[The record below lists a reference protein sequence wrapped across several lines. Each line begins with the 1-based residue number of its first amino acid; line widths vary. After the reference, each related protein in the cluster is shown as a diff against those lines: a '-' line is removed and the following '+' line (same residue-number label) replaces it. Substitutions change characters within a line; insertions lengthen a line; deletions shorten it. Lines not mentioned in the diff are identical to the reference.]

1 MVKAG
6 ILSLK
11 GDVCIFLALHT
22 EGVLQQGTLGSSP
35 KTCVKERERS
45 CRLSFVVSHQRQW
58 NADGQWRCSS
68 IAYRQSHSA
77 GPALPG
83 CLPSL
88 FNSLSAESLAGRT
101 KRMISAFCPAR
112 TQSTG
117 RTAPREYGRWEYYKR
132 LSAKWW
138 ICIVGNQTR
147 LKNTKAMV
155 QDFHGDEPLMY
166 LRPALMWGRSV
177 NHTPTSSL
185 DGRNKKALRRDP

>member
-1 MVKAG
+1 MSAF
-6 ILSLK
+6 
-11 GDVCIFLALHT
+11 FLALHT

-45 CRLSFVVSHQRQW
+45 CRLSFVVSHQHQL
-58 NADGQWRCSS
+58 NADGQWRCLSM
-68 IAYRQSHSA
+68 AYRQSHSA

-101 KRMISAFCPAR
+101 KCENHALCPAR
-112 TQSTG
+112 AQSIG
-117 RTAPREYGRWEYYKR
+117 RTAPRECGRWEYYKR

-155 QDFHGDEPLMY
+155 QDFHGDEPLMC

-177 NHTPTSSL
+177 NHRPTSSL